1 MAHRVA
7 VSVVAGALI
16 LAAELA
22 ATLSAVSVH
31 SSPAKRPPAKAAS
44 GIRFADPGEPQ
55 LHAASSAP
63 SAPRLAA
70 VRFVRDYALW
80 RSGRSRTMP
89 ARDMTTRVLRSL
101 ELEGRGGGIDAAA
114 AAASVRIAPA
124 PGGRYVVTSLVGNF
138 LVGWQSRWVVVSV
151 PGD

>member
-1 MAHRVA
+1 
-7 VSVVAGALI
+7 
-16 LAAELA
+16 
-22 ATLSAVSVH
+22 
-31 SSPAKRPPAKAAS
+31 
-44 GIRFADPGEPQ
+44 
-55 LHAASSAP
+55 
-63 SAPRLAA
+63 
-70 VRFVRDYALW
+70 
-80 RSGRSRTMP
+80 
-89 ARDMTTRVLRSL
+89 MTTRVLRSL